1 MTRSWEPGQCKWRD
15 GKEAALCVNA
25 SLVEVPSGLDAG
37 TQVLRLD
44 GNRLQVLT
52 ADTFSRRGLLH
63 LQRLSLAACR
73 LGHIDQ
79 RAFAGLANLVQL
91 DLSRNLLLLVPSDSL
106 KRLVGLRELRLGNNL
121 ITRLWLRL
129 DNNRL
134 TTLPADSLTPLASVR
149 ELHLH
154 GNAWS
159 CDCRVRPLKRWLE
172 RTRPSHAEEPRC
184 AEPLRLRDAPFG
196 TVRLGQFSCP
206 PVIRQGARRHQAW
219 AGDNVTL
226 SRKTS
231 MLTIQAVRA
240 AAAGRYICEA
250 RNSAGRVTR
259 PVTVSVTEREGVTHL
274 TLKLDRGLLLG
285 ALVVGLLLSLA
296 CVRHNP
302 YTYHAVQLDRY
313 LLEYRSLQDQLAAMQ
328 RSCHNLSTDRR
339 RSQQGLKPILK
350 SHEHVTGTAQAPVVR
365 RAPYFAATD
374 TYFSYSES

>member
-121 ITRLWLRL
+121 ITRLAADAFSGLAELERLELNGCQLATVHADAFVGLGRLQWLRL

-154 GNAWS
+154 GNTWS

-226 SRKTS
+226 SCSEKTS

-296 CVRHNP
+296 VLAEERS
-302 YTYHAVQLDRY
+302 AVGGYCTLPR
-313 LLEYRSLQDQLAAMQ
+313 RGPPSAA
-328 RSCHNLSTDRR
+328 R
-339 RSQQGLKPILK
+339 RSP
-350 SHEHVTGTAQAPVVR
+350 P
-365 RAPYFAATD
+365 
-374 TYFSYSES
+374 FSDRSESTCSPPRP